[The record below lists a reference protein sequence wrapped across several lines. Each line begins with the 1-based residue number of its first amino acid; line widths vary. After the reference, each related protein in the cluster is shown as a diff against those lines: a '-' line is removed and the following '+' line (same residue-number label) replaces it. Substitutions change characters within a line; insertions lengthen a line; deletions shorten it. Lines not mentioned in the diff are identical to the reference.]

1 MRHLRSVGTA
11 LAVAVGL
18 ACAQWTPVAAQ
29 STSVG
34 QPITVSASVSGP
46 AGSGV
51 TAIRVSFLCKD
62 LATALSLTTRTIDVP
77 IGGTDLAYF
86 EVVNA
91 NPTAVPSV
99 PGSSCQITASLRGA
113 SGIGTGLVSILVG
126 GVDRTGTQS
135 IDSTGAAMAVST
147 IVNGNLTST
156 FVPITAST
164 SVAVLVTYPVFVL
177 RKAVVGTEAI
187 AGAEYAMSVECFATM
202 TIPFVETVGNAAGYR
217 PGDLV
222 VADRG
227 SVVLTVAGSPVRVF
241 DARATGIVAP
251 DIVGTAAALVGLFP
265 PSGGRSN
272 GDLVTQAIYDALHL
286 PARPLSTEFTLRRNG
301 TRAISAADVP
311 GLIGGSSCRFS
322 ETDGIGASL
331 ISSSA
336 GGSFVPRG
344 ASTVFVSNLVPI
356 GSTVTITNT
365 FLGRLRVG
373 VAVAGDPGSRIATF
387 GVRVRCELAGIDDS
401 FLLKAGQSKVYEN
414 ITAGTVCIV
423 AETKSDG
430 ASVTVND
437 NSGPAV
443 SDGTVVIPVQGAGCG
458 PGSPAITGAGSAVS
472 PPADSCFASVMLTNT
487 YGPSAAVSTPPAPP
501 AGPIESTSL
510 SNAPPLP
517 PHPPVPAAATVESPP
532 VTPAPAT
539 AVTATP
545 AFTG

>member
-11 LAVAVGL
+11 LAAAVGL

-29 STSVG
+29 STSAG

-77 IGGTDLAYF
+77 IGGTDLAHF

-113 SGIGTGLVSILVG
+113 FGIGTGLVSILVG
-126 GVDRTGTQS
+126 GVDRTGTLS

-147 IVNGNLTST
+147 IVNGNVTST

-187 AGAEYAMSVECFATM
+187 AGAEYAMSVECFATT
-202 TIPFVETVGNAAGYR
+202 TIPFVETIGNTAGYR

-222 VADRG
+222 VTDRG
-227 SVVLTVAGSPVRVF
+227 SVVLPLAGSPVRVF

-251 DIVGTAAALVGLFP
+251 DVVGTAAALAGLFP
-265 PSGGRSN
+265 PSGGRSSA
-272 GDLVTQAIYDALHL
+272 DLVTQAIYNALHL
-286 PARPLSTEFTLRRNG
+286 PARPLSAEFTLRRNG
-301 TRAISAADVP
+301 TRAISSTDVP
-311 GLIGGSSCRFS
+311 GLVGGSSCRFS

-331 ISSSA
+331 VSSSA

-365 FLGRLRVG
+365 FLGRLRVS
-373 VAVAGDPGSRIATF
+373 VAVAGDPGSRIASF
-387 GVRVRCELAGIDDS
+387 GVQVRCELAGIDDS
-401 FLLKAGQSKVYEN
+401 FLLKAGQSKLYEN
-414 ITAGTVCIV
+414 ITAGTVCVV

-443 SDGTVVIPVQGAGCG
+443 NDGAVVIPVQGTGCG
-458 PGSPAITGAGSAVS
+458 AGSPAITGAGSAVS

-487 YGPSAAVSTPPAPP
+487 YGPSAAVPSPPAPP

-517 PHPPVPAAATVESPP
+517 PNPPVPAATTLESPT

>member
-1 MRHLRSVGTA
+1 MRPLRSARAT
-11 LAVAVGL
+11 LAVAVAL

-29 STSVG
+29 STSAG
-34 QPITVSASVSGP
+34 QPLTVSASVSGP

-62 LATALSLTTRTIDVP
+62 LATALSVTTRTIDVP
-77 IGGTDLAYF
+77 IGGTDVAYL

-91 NPTAVPSV
+91 NPTAVPPV
-99 PGSSCQITASLRGA
+99 PGSSCQITASLRGTF
-113 SGIGTGLVSILVG
+113 GISSGLVSILVG
-126 GVDRTGTQS
+126 GADRTGTQS
-135 IDSTGAAMAVST
+135 IDSTGAATAVST
-147 IVNGNLTST
+147 IVNGTVTST

-164 SVAVLVTYPVFVL
+164 SVAVLVAYPVFVL

-187 AGAEYAMSVECFATM
+187 AGAEYAMSVECFAT
-202 TIPFVETVGNAAGYR
+202 TTLPFVETVANGAGYR

-227 SVVLTVAGSPVRVF
+227 SVVLSLAGAPVRVF

-251 DIVGTAAALVGLFP
+251 DIVGTAAVLVGLFP
-265 PSGGRSN
+265 PSGGSSSA
-272 GDLVTQAIYDALHL
+272 DLVTQAIYDALYL
-286 PARPLSTEFTLRRNG
+286 RARPLSAAFTLRRNG
-301 TRAISAADVP
+301 SRAISAADVP
-311 GLIGGSSCRFS
+311 GLVGGSSCRFS

-331 ISSSA
+331 VTSSA

-365 FLGRLRVG
+365 FLGRLRVS

-387 GVRVRCELAGIDDS
+387 GVQVRCELAGIDDS

-414 ITAGTVCIV
+414 ITAGTVCVV

-443 SDGTVVIPVQGAGCG
+443 SDGAVVIPVQGTGCG
-458 PGSPAITGAGSAVS
+458 PGSPAIASAGSATS
-472 PPADSCFASVMLTNT
+472 PPADSCFATVMLTNT
-487 YGPSAAVSTPPAPP
+487 YGPSVAVPTPPASP

-517 PHPPVPAAATVESPP
+517 PHPPVPAAATVESPA

>member
-77 IGGTDLAYF
+77 IGGTDLAYV

-147 IVNGNLTST
+147 IVNGNVTST

-272 GDLVTQAIYDALHL
+272 ADLVTQAIYDALHL

-301 TRAISAADVP
+301 SRAISAADVP

-458 PGSPAITGAGSAVS
+458 PGSPAIAGAGSAVS

-510 SNAPPLP
+510 SNAAPLP

>member
-1 MRHLRSVGTA
+1 MRPLRNVRAT
-11 LAVAVGL
+11 LAVAVAL
-18 ACAQWTPVAAQ
+18 TCAQWAPVAAQ
-29 STSVG
+29 SASAG
-34 QPITVSASVSGP
+34 QPIAVSASVSGP

-62 LATALSLTTRTIDVP
+62 LATVLSLTTRTIDVP
-77 IGGTDLAYF
+77 IGGTELANF

-91 NPTAVPSV
+91 NPTAVPAV
-99 PGSSCQITASLRGA
+99 PGSSCQITASLRGS
-113 SGIGTGLVSILVG
+113 SGVGTGLVSILVG

-135 IDSTGAAMAVST
+135 IDSTGAATAVST
-147 IVNGNLTST
+147 IVNGNVAST
-156 FVPITAST
+156 FVPITAPT

-202 TIPFVETVGNAAGYR
+202 TVPFVETVGNTAGYG

-227 SVVLTVAGSPVRVF
+227 SVVLTLAGSPVRVF
-241 DARATGIVAP
+241 DARATGVVPP
-251 DIVGTAAALVGLFP
+251 DIVGTAAVLVGLFP
-265 PSGGRSN
+265 PSGGRSSA
-272 GDLVTQAIYDALHL
+272 DQVTQAIYNALYL
-286 PARPLSTEFTLRRNG
+286 PARPLSAAFTLRRNG

-311 GLIGGSSCRFS
+311 GLVGGSSCRFS

-331 ISSSA
+331 VSSSA

-365 FLGRLRVG
+365 FLGRLRVS

-401 FLLKAGQSKVYEN
+401 FLLKGGQSKVYEN
-414 ITAGTVCIV
+414 ITAGTVCVV

-443 SDGTVVIPVQGAGCG
+443 SDGTVVIPVQGTGCG
-458 PGSPAITGAGSAVS
+458 PGSPAVTGVGTATL
-472 PPADSCFASVMLTNT
+472 PPADACFAAVLLTNT
-487 YGPSAAVSTPPAPP
+487 YGPSAAVPTPPSL
-501 AGPIESTSL
+501 AGLIESTSV
-510 SNAPPLP
+510 SVAPLP
-517 PHPPVPAAATVESPP
+517 PRLSNPAVATGGSPA

-539 AVTATP
+539 PVTATP